1 MKALTL
7 SDPQMV
13 LALQDEIRRHEEAR
27 YDHRLHAVLL
37 VGQGMKCPEVAGK
50 LGDSVRSVET
60 WVKQFDKRG
69 FAALADKERP
79 GRPSRLTKKQIRKIE
94 KTLRGKPQDVGL
106 TGNLWDGKTL
116 SAFIKTEFGVIMK
129 VRQCQRLFHK
139 LGFRYRKPRHLIAHA
154 NAEEQESFKKNS

>member
-7 SDPQMV
+7 SDPLMV

-37 VGQGMKCPEVAGK
+37 VGQKMTCPEVAQK

-60 WVKQFDKRG
+60 WVKQFDTRG

-79 GRPSRLTKKQIRKIE
+79 GRPSRLMEKQIRTIE

-116 SAFIKTEFGVIMK
+116 SAFIKAKFGVIMK

-139 LGFRYRKPRHLIAHA
+139 LGFRYRKPRHLIAHG
-154 NAEEQESFKKNS
+154 NPEEQENFKKNS